1 VAREAD
7 AGAGGRHILCG
18 FGLAPSRGGAGAGE
32 GWRGGTSD
40 RFGRGLPELVRFLGQ
55 LEGGEADRRS
65 RGGDS
70 STKAEVAR
78 IMWAAVQLPAEEAAG
93 GDARG

>member
-1 VAREAD
+1 MPATYD
-7 AGAGGRHILCG
+7 AGPHNFEFAMARR
-18 FGLAPSRGGAGAGE
+18 SQ
-32 GWRGGTSD
+32 WRGGTSD